1 MAFEKMINYISA
13 QINWSAEEQKEFL
26 LQCSVKTFR
35 KGKVVLKASEP
46 SDHLYFIHKGVLIT
60 TIIHSPQKQTVLYIS
75 LPGTF
80 VTAWPSFLLIEPNNS
95 LEIVAYKETE
105 CVVIPYTAL
114 NWLFEHTREGE
125 TFGKLLYQNQ
135 FTTLDKRVFIMYE
148 KFLQNK
154 YAAMLDL
161 FPGIENH
168 VSKKIISNFLGVS
181 QEHLSRNY
189 KTDILSPSTKL

>member
-1 MAFEKMINYISA
+1 MYRTLCTGNCCTKITA
-13 QINWSAEEQKEFL
+13 QGN
-26 LQCSVKTFR
+26 
-35 KGKVVLKASEP
+35 VVLKTSEP

-60 TIIHSPQKQTVLYIS
+60 TIVHSPQKQTVLYIS
-75 LPGTF
+75 LPETF
-80 VTAWPSFLLIEPNNS
+80 VTAWPSFLLNEPNNS

-105 CVVIPYTAL
+105 CVLIPYTAL

-135 FTTLDKRVFIMYE
+135 FTTIDKRIFIMYE
-148 KFLQNK
+148 KSLQNK
-154 YAAMLDL
+154 YTAMLDL

-181 QEHLSRNY
+181 QEHHSRQ
-189 KTDILSPSTKL
+189 L